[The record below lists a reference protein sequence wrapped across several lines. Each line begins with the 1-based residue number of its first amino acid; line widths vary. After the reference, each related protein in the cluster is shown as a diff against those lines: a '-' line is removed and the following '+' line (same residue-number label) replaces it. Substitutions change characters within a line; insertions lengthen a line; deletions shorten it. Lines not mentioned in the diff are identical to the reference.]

1 MPFCAEKMIAAVEV
15 VFGMSRNEF
24 FGSAKSLR
32 AIMAKEVLM
41 LTSREAGATVG
52 ELSDITGISSGSIS
66 RRRCDAAR
74 QNVKTNN
81 KVGLCQGPG

>member
-1 MPFCAEKMIAAVEV
+1 
-15 VFGMSRNEF
+15 MSRNEF

-32 AIMAKEVLM
+32 VIMAKEVLI

-66 RRRCDAAR
+66 RRCDAAR
-74 QNVKTNN
+74 QNVKTDN
-81 KVGLCQGPG
+81 KVAYAKDLVENRYRENIAITKA